1 MMNPWATLADVPP
14 FLAAIDEPVMT
25 EAMVDKAELKLNI
38 SQSLGSAIPAPRES
52 CFSP

>member
-38 SQSLGSAIPAPRES
+38 SQSLGSVTGPRLSVHHE
-52 CFSP
+52 